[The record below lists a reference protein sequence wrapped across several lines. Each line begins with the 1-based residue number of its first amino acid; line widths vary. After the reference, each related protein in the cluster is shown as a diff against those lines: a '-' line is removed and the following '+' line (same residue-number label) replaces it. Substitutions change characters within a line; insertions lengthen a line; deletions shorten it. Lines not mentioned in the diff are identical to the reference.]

1 MRTFLF
7 FCVLVLASC
16 TKTVYVPVETVRTVV
31 KGERD
36 TIIKIRPPDET
47 QTVTT
52 VDTIA
57 VAETSL
63 ACARAE
69 VSKGLLTL
77 DIRNKRDSIPVQTK
91 VITVYR
97 TDSVAYP
104 VEVPVEIKVRSVT
117 WYDKVIRWICVIVIG
132 MSLFG
137 VTILDL
143 RKLWV
148 KW

>member
-1 MRTFLF
+1 MRSFLF

-31 KGERD
+31 KETRD
-36 TIIKIRPPDET
+36 TIIKIRPPNET

-52 VDTIA
+52 ADTVA

-63 ACARAE
+63 ARARAE
-69 VSKGLLTL
+69 VSKGSLTL

-91 VITVYR
+91 VISVYK

-117 WYDKVIRWICVIVIG
+117 WYDKVIRWTCVGVIG
-132 MSLFG
+132 LFFFG
-137 VTILDL
+137 ITILDI

-148 KW
+148 K

>member
-1 MRTFLF
+1 MRNFLF

-31 KGERD
+31 KEERD
-36 TIIKIRPPDET
+36 TIVRIHPPNET
-47 QTVTT
+47 QTVATT
-52 VDTIA
+52 DTIA

-63 ACARAE
+63 ARAKAK

-77 DIRNKRDSIPVQTK
+77 DIRNKRDSITVQTK
-91 VITVYR
+91 VISVYK

-117 WYDKVIRWICVIVIG
+117 WYDKVIRWICVGVIG
-132 MSLFG
+132 LSFFG
-137 VTILDL
+137 ITILDI

-148 KW
+148 K

>member
-1 MRTFLF
+1 MRNFIF

-31 KGERD
+31 KETRD
-36 TIIKIRPPDET
+36 TIIKIRSPNET
-47 QTVTT
+47 QTVSTADT
-52 VDTIA
+52 VA

-63 ACARAE
+63 ARARAE

-91 VITVYR
+91 VTTVYK

-117 WYDKVIRWICVIVIG
+117 WYDKVIRWICVGVIG
-132 MSLFG
+132 LSFFG
-137 VTILDL
+137 ITIFDI

-148 KW
+148 K

>member
-1 MRTFLF
+1 MRNFLF

-16 TKTVYVPVETVRTVV
+16 TKTVYVPVETVHTVV
-31 KGERD
+31 KKTRD
-36 TIIKIRPPDET
+36 TIIKIRSPNET

-52 VDTIA
+52 VDTVA

-63 ACARAE
+63 ARARAE
-69 VSKGLLTL
+69 VSKGSLTL

-91 VITVYR
+91 VISVYK

-117 WYDKVIRWICVIVIG
+117 WYDKVIRWICVGVIG
-132 MSLFG
+132 LSLFG
-137 VTILDL
+137 VTIFDI

-148 KW
+148 K

>member
-1 MRTFLF
+1 MRNFF
-7 FCVLVLASC
+7 IFCVLVLASC

-36 TIIKIRPPDET
+36 TIVRIRPPNET

-52 VDTIA
+52 VDTVA

-63 ACARAE
+63 ARAKAK

-77 DIRNKRDSIPVQTK
+77 DIRNKRDSLPVQSK
-91 VITVYR
+91 VISVYK

-104 VEVPVEIKVRSVT
+104 VEVPVEVDVRSVT
-117 WYDKVIRWICVIVIG
+117 WYDKVIRWICVGVIG

-137 VTILDL
+137 ITIFDI

-148 KW
+148 K

>member
-1 MRTFLF
+1 MRNFF
-7 FCVLVLASC
+7 IFCVLVLASC

-36 TIIKIRPPDET
+36 NIVRIRPPHET
-47 QTVTT
+47 QTVPT
-52 VDTIA
+52 VDTVA

-63 ACARAE
+63 ARAKAK

-77 DIRNKRDSIPVQTK
+77 DIRNKRDSLPVQSK
-91 VITVYR
+91 VISVYK

-104 VEVPVEIKVRSVT
+104 VEVPVEVDVRSVT
-117 WYDKVIRWICVIVIG
+117 WYDKVIRWICVGVIG

-137 VTILDL
+137 ITIFDI

-148 KW
+148 K

>member
-1 MRTFLF
+1 MRNFLF

-31 KGERD
+31 KEERD
-36 TIIKIRPPDET
+36 TIVRIRPPNET
-47 QTVTT
+47 QTVATT
-52 VDTIA
+52 DTIA

-63 ACARAE
+63 ARAKAK

-77 DIRNKRDSIPVQTK
+77 DIRNKRDSITVQTK
-91 VITVYR
+91 VISVYK

-117 WYDKVIRWICVIVIG
+117 WYDKIIRWICVGVIG
-132 MSLFG
+132 LSFFG
-137 VTILDL
+137 VTILDIC
-143 RKLWV
+143 KLWV

>member
-1 MRTFLF
+1 MRTFFL
-7 FCVLVLASC
+7 FCVLVLTSC

-31 KGERD
+31 KEERD
-36 TIIKIRPPDET
+36 TIIKIQPPNEAQIVST
-47 QTVTT
+47 A
-52 VDTIA
+52 DTIA

-63 ACARAE
+63 ARARAE
-69 VSKGLLTL
+69 VSKGMLTL

-91 VITVYR
+91 VITVYK

-117 WYDKVIRWICVIVIG
+117 WYDKVIRWVCVGVIG

-137 VTILDL
+137 ITILDI

-148 KW
+148 K

>member
-1 MRTFLF
+1 MRSFLF

-31 KGERD
+31 KETRD
-36 TIIKIRPPDET
+36 TIIKIRPPNET

-52 VDTIA
+52 ADTVA

-63 ACARAE
+63 ARARAE
-69 VSKGLLTL
+69 VSKGSLTL

-91 VITVYR
+91 VISAYK

-117 WYDKVIRWICVIVIG
+117 WYDKVIRWTCVGVIG
-132 MSLFG
+132 LSFFG
-137 VTILDL
+137 ITILDI

-148 KW
+148 K

>member
-1 MRTFLF
+1 MRNFLF

-31 KGERD
+31 KEERD

-52 VDTIA
+52 ADTVA
-57 VAETSL
+57 TAETSL
-63 ACARAE
+63 ARARAE
-69 VSKGLLTL
+69 VSSGLLTL
-77 DIRNKRDSIPVQTK
+77 DLRNKRDSIPVQTK
-91 VITVYR
+91 VISVYK

-117 WYDKVIRWICVIVIG
+117 WYDKVIRWICVGVLG
-132 MSLFG
+132 LSFFG
-137 VTILDL
+137 ITIFDI

-148 KW
+148 K

>member
-1 MRTFLF
+1 MRNFLF

-31 KGERD
+31 KETRD
-36 TIIKIRPPDET
+36 TIIKIRSPNET

-52 VDTIA
+52 ADTVA

-63 ACARAE
+63 ARARAK
-69 VSKGLLTL
+69 VSSGLLTL

-91 VITVYR
+91 VTTIYK

-117 WYDKVIRWICVIVIG
+117 WYDKVIRWICVGVIG
-132 MSLFG
+132 LSLFG
-137 VTILDL
+137 ITVFDI

-148 KW
+148 K

>member
-1 MRTFLF
+1 MRNFLF

-16 TKTVYVPVETVRTVV
+16 TKTVYVPVETVHTVV
-31 KGERD
+31 KETRD
-36 TIIKIRPPDET
+36 TMIKIRPPNET

-52 VDTIA
+52 TDTVA

-63 ACARAE
+63 ARARAE
-69 VSKGLLTL
+69 VSKGSLTL

-91 VITVYR
+91 VISVYK

-117 WYDKVIRWICVIVIG
+117 WYDKVIRWICVGVLG
-132 MSLFG
+132 LSFFG
-137 VTILDL
+137 ITIFDI

-148 KW
+148 K

>member
-1 MRTFLF
+1 MRNFLF

-31 KGERD
+31 KEERD
-36 TIIKIRPPDET
+36 TIVRIRPPNET

-52 VDTIA
+52 VDTVA

-63 ACARAE
+63 ARARAE

-77 DIRNKRDSIPVQTK
+77 DIRNKRDSIAVQTK
-91 VITVYR
+91 VISVYK

-117 WYDKVIRWICVIVIG
+117 WYDKVIRWICVGLIG
-132 MSLFG
+132 LSFFG
-137 VTILDL
+137 VTIFDI

-148 KW
+148 K

>member
-1 MRTFLF
+1 MRNFLPIL
-7 FCVLVLASC
+7 VLVLASC
-16 TKTVYVPVETVRTVV
+16 TKTVYVPVETVHTVV

-36 TIIKIRPPDET
+36 TIIMIRPPNET

-52 VDTIA
+52 TDTIA

-63 ACARAE
+63 ARARAE

-77 DIRNKRDSIPVQTK
+77 DLRNKRDSIPVQTK
-91 VITVYR
+91 VITVYK

-117 WYDKVIRWICVIVIG
+117 WYDKVIRWICVGVIG

-137 VTILDL
+137 ITIFDI

-148 KW
+148 K

>member
-1 MRTFLF
+1 MRCFLF

-31 KGERD
+31 KETRD
-36 TIIKIRPPDET
+36 TTIKIRSPNET
-47 QTVTT
+47 QTVATT
-52 VDTIA
+52 DTVA

-63 ACARAE
+63 ARARAE
-69 VSKGLLTL
+69 VSSGLLTL

-91 VITVYR
+91 VITVYK

-117 WYDKVIRWICVIVIG
+117 WYDKVIRWICAGVIG
-132 MSLFG
+132 MSLLG
-137 VTILDL
+137 ITIFDI

-148 KW
+148 K

>member
-1 MRTFLF
+1 MRNFLF

-31 KGERD
+31 KEERD
-36 TIIKIRPPDET
+36 TIIKIRPPNET

-52 VDTIA
+52 ADTVA

-63 ACARAE
+63 ARAKAE

-91 VITVYR
+91 VISVYK

-117 WYDKVIRWICVIVIG
+117 WYDKVIRWICVGVIG
-132 MSLFG
+132 LSFFG
-137 VTILDL
+137 ITILDI

-148 KW
+148 K

>member
-1 MRTFLF
+1 MRNFLF

-31 KGERD
+31 KETRD
-36 TIIKIRPPDET
+36 TIIKIRSPNET
-47 QTVTT
+47 KTVTT
-52 VDTIA
+52 VDTVAI
-57 VAETSL
+57 AETSL
-63 ACARAE
+63 ARARAE
-69 VSKGLLTL
+69 VNSGLLTL
-77 DIRNKRDSIPVQTK
+77 DIRNKRDSIPVRTK
-91 VITVYR
+91 VITVYK

-117 WYDKVIRWICVIVIG
+117 WYDKVIRWICVGVIG

-137 VTILDL
+137 ITIFDI

-148 KW
+148 K

>member
-1 MRTFLF
+1 MRNFLF

-31 KGERD
+31 KEARD
-36 TIIKIRPPDET
+36 TIIKIRPPNET

-52 VDTIA
+52 VDTVA

-63 ACARAE
+63 ARARAE
-69 VSKGLLTL
+69 VSKGSLTL

-91 VITVYR
+91 VITVYK

-104 VEVPVEIKVRSVT
+104 VEVPVEIKVRAVT
-117 WYDKVIRWICVIVIG
+117 WYDKVIRWICVGVIG
-132 MSLFG
+132 LSFFG
-137 VTILDL
+137 ITILDI

-148 KW
+148 K

>member
-1 MRTFLF
+1 MRNFLF

-16 TKTVYVPVETVRTVV
+16 TKTVYVPVETVHTVV
-31 KGERD
+31 KEERD
-36 TIIKIRPPDET
+36 TIIKIRPPNET

-52 VDTIA
+52 VDTVA

-63 ACARAE
+63 ARARAE
-69 VSKGLLTL
+69 VSKGSLTL

-91 VITVYR
+91 VITVYK

-104 VEVPVEIKVRSVT
+104 VEVPVEIKVRSVP
-117 WYDKVIRWICVIVIG
+117 WYDKVIRWICVGVLG
-132 MSLFG
+132 LSFFG
-137 VTILDL
+137 ITIFDI

-148 KW
+148 K

>member
-1 MRTFLF
+1 M
-7 FCVLVLASC
+7 VLASC
-16 TKTVYVPVETVRTVV
+16 AKTVYVPVETVRTVV
-31 KGERD
+31 KEARD
-36 TIIKIRPPDET
+36 TIIKIHPPDET

-52 VDTIA
+52 ADTIA

-63 ACARAE
+63 ARARAE

-77 DIRNKRDSIPVQTK
+77 DIRNKRDLIPVQTK
-91 VITVYR
+91 VISVYK

-117 WYDKVIRWICVIVIG
+117 WYDKVIRWICVGVIG

-137 VTILDL
+137 TTIFDI

-148 KW
+148 K

>member
-1 MRTFLF
+1 MRNFLLIL
-7 FCVLVLASC
+7 VLVLASC

-36 TIIKIRPPDET
+36 TIIKILPPNET

-52 VDTIA
+52 TDTIA

-63 ACARAE
+63 ARARAK

-91 VITVYR
+91 VISVYK

-104 VEVPVEIKVRSVT
+104 VEVPVKIKVRSVT
-117 WYDKVIRWICVIVIG
+117 WYDKVIRWICVGVIG
-132 MSLFG
+132 LSFFG
-137 VTILDL
+137 VTIFDI

-148 KW
+148 K

>member
-1 MRTFLF
+1 MRNFFL
-7 FCVLVLASC
+7 FCVLVLTSC

-31 KGERD
+31 KEERD
-36 TIIKIRPPDET
+36 TIIKIRPPNEA
-47 QTVTT
+47 QTVSTA
-52 VDTIA
+52 DTIA

-63 ACARAE
+63 ARARAE
-69 VSKGLLTL
+69 VNKGMLTL

-91 VITVYR
+91 VISVYK

-104 VEVPVEIKVRSVT
+104 VEVPVEIEVRSVT
-117 WYDKVIRWICVIVIG
+117 WYDKVIRWVCVGVIG

-137 VTILDL
+137 ITIFDI

-148 KW
+148 K

>member
-1 MRTFLF
+1 MRNFLF

-31 KGERD
+31 KEERD
-36 TIIKIRPPDET
+36 TIVRIRPPNET
-47 QTVTT
+47 QTVATT
-52 VDTIA
+52 DTIA

-63 ACARAE
+63 ARAKAK

-77 DIRNKRDSIPVQTK
+77 DIRNKRDSITVQTK
-91 VITVYR
+91 VISVYK

-117 WYDKVIRWICVIVIG
+117 WYDKVIRWICVGVIG
-132 MSLFG
+132 LSFFG
-137 VTILDL
+137 ITILDI

-148 KW
+148 K

>member
-1 MRTFLF
+1 MRNFLF

-31 KGERD
+31 KEERD
-36 TIIKIRPPDET
+36 TIVRIRPPNET
-47 QTVTT
+47 QTVATT
-52 VDTIA
+52 DTIA

-63 ACARAE
+63 ARAKAK

-77 DIRNKRDSIPVQTK
+77 DIRNKRDSITVQTK
-91 VITVYR
+91 VISVYK

-117 WYDKVIRWICVIVIG
+117 WYDKVIRWICVGVIG
-132 MSLFG
+132 LSFFG
-137 VTILDL
+137 ITILDI

>member
-1 MRTFLF
+1 MRNFLF

-31 KGERD
+31 KEERD
-36 TIIKIRPPDET
+36 TIIKIRPPNEM
-47 QTVTT
+47 QTVATT
-52 VDTIA
+52 DTIA

-63 ACARAE
+63 ARAKAE
-69 VSKGLLTL
+69 VSKGRLTL

-91 VITVYR
+91 VISVYK

-104 VEVPVEIKVRSVT
+104 VEVPVEIMVRSVA
-117 WYDKVIRWICVIVIG
+117 WYDKVIRWICVGVIG
-132 MSLFG
+132 LSFFG
-137 VTILDL
+137 ITILDI

-148 KW
+148 K

>member
-1 MRTFLF
+1 MRNFLF

-31 KGERD
+31 KETRD
-36 TIIKIRPPDET
+36 TIIKIRPPNET

-52 VDTIA
+52 VDTVA

-63 ACARAE
+63 ARARAE
-69 VSKGLLTL
+69 VSKGSLTL
-77 DIRNKRDSIPVQTK
+77 GISNKRDSIPVQTK
-91 VITVYR
+91 VISVYK

-117 WYDKVIRWICVIVIG
+117 WYDKVIRWICVGVIG
-132 MSLFG
+132 LSFFG
-137 VTILDL
+137 ITILDI

-148 KW
+148 K

>member
-1 MRTFLF
+1 MRSFLF
-7 FCVLVLASC
+7 ICVLVLASC

-31 KGERD
+31 KETRD
-36 TIIKIRPPDET
+36 TIIKIRPPNET
-47 QTVTT
+47 QTVSTADT
-52 VDTIA
+52 VA

-63 ACARAE
+63 ARARAE

-91 VITVYR
+91 VITVYK

-117 WYDKVIRWICVIVIG
+117 WYDKVIRWICVGVIG
-132 MSLFG
+132 LSLFG
-137 VTILDL
+137 ITIFDI

-148 KW
+148 K